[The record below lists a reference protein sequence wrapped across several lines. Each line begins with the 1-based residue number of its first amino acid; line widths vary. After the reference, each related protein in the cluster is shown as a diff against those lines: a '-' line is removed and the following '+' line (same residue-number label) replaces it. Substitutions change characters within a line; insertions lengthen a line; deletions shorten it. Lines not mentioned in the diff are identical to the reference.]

1 MSERHLAVVVL
12 AAGQGTRMKSTKPKV
27 MHELAGLPL
36 LGHVLTT
43 ANALGAAHVVPVVRH
58 EKEAISA
65 YITEFFPTAVI
76 AEQDEIPGTGRA
88 VECGLAALPNHFDG
102 VVVVTSGDVPL
113 LDVATIETMLGTHL
127 DGGYAASVLT
137 TFLDDPTGYGRIL
150 RSTDGEFLQIV
161 EQKDASEQQRAI
173 NEVNAGVYVF
183 DAKLL
188 RAALAKVGTHN
199 AQGEKYLTDAAAEL
213 LHEGHRVQAVS
224 IDDEWLV
231 AGINDRAQLSEVA
244 AELNWRINRAW
255 QLAGVTIL
263 DPNNTWIDV
272 TVAIGQDAVILPG
285 TYLQGI
291 TEIGAGAK
299 IGPECVLVDTKVGEG
314 ATVIKTHATSSRIG
328 AGASVGPFAYLRPG
342 TDLGVG
348 GKIGTFVETK
358 NAIIGDGS
366 KVPHLSYV
374 GDAEIGTNSNIG
386 AGTIFANYDG
396 VKKHRSTIG
405 NDVRSGSHN
414 VFVAPIT
421 IGDGAYTA
429 AGTVVRRDVKPGDLG
444 MNVAPQKNI
453 ADWVLTKREGTDAAK
468 AAQAA
473 REANSN

>member
-12 AAGQGTRMKSTKPKV
+12 AAGQGTRMKSNKPKV

-65 YITEFFPTAVI
+65 YITEFFPTAII

-88 VECGLAALPNHFDG
+88 VECGLDALPADFDG

-113 LDVATIETMLGTHL
+113 LDVATIETMLQTHL

-183 DAKLL
+183 DAKQL

-328 AGASVGPFAYLRPG
+328 DGASVGPFSYLRPG
-342 TDLGVG
+342 TDLGAG
-348 GKIGTFVETK
+348 GKIGTF
-358 NAIIGDGS
+358 
-366 KVPHLSYV
+366 LSYV

-444 MNVAPQKNI
+444 LNVAPQKNI

-473 REANSN
+473 RDAEQN

>member
-314 ATVIKTHATSSRIG
+314 ATV
-328 AGASVGPFAYLRPG
+328 
-342 TDLGVG
+342 
-348 GKIGTFVETK
+348 
-358 NAIIGDGS
+358 
-366 KVPHLSYV
+366 
-374 GDAEIGTNSNIG
+374 
-386 AGTIFANYDG
+386 
-396 VKKHRSTIG
+396 
-405 NDVRSGSHN
+405 
-414 VFVAPIT
+414 
-421 IGDGAYTA
+421 
-429 AGTVVRRDVKPGDLG
+429 
-444 MNVAPQKNI
+444 
-453 ADWVLTKREGTDAAK
+453 
-468 AAQAA
+468 
-473 REANSN
+473 